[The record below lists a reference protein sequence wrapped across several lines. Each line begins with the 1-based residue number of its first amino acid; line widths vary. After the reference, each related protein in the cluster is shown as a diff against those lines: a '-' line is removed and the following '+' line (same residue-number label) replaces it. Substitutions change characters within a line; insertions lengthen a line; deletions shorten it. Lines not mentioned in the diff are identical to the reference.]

1 MSDKGKQQAMSE
13 LNNDTLKEEDLAT
26 HQEAIPIPFI
36 FGTQNV
42 ALRWLTQAIDRTARQ
57 APQDRPGKK

>member
-1 MSDKGKQQAMSE
+1 MSSKGKSQVASE
-13 LNNDTLKEEDLAT
+13 LNNDTLEAEDLAT

-36 FGTQNV
+36 CGTQLV
-42 ALRWLTQAIDRTARQ
+42 ALRWMTPALDRVARQ